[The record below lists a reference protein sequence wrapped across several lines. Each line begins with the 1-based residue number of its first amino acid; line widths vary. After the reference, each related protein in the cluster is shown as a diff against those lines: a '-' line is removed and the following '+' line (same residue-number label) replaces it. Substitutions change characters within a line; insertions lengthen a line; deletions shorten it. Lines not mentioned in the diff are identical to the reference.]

1 MLVSPLSL
9 IEGIKDLKR
18 GDVRVDSH
26 RTTRCSI
33 QRLDLFGLCVCVCET
48 VCACVYYSVLFRRIS
63 WKA

>member
-1 MLVSPLSL
+1 MLLSPLSL

-33 QRLDLFGLCVCVCET
+33 QRLDLFSRCVCET